1 MYPYM
6 YWACNPNQWIKNHNI
21 QFTKIAP
28 SFTLFSAYS
37 FGLHFSSL
45 TPMGLPLRLGEA
57 LCIFYSC
64 YGFCKFGP
72 GCKFDHLI
80 DISKYNFSS
89 SSSGTA
95 SLSCH
100 QKNLMMQAKAGQFSL
115 WESRQMPSGDDNIDT
130 VKWRHKS
137 FTFYGLLGLR
147 KSYL

>member
-1 MYPYM
+1 
-6 YWACNPNQWIKNHNI
+6 
-21 QFTKIAP
+21 
-28 SFTLFSAYS
+28 
-37 FGLHFSSL
+37 
-45 TPMGLPLRLGEA
+45 MGLPLRLGEA

-100 QKNLMMQAKAGQFSL
+100 QKNLMMQAKAGQLSL

-147 KSYL
+147 KSSVNSFLIAGDVPCLYQVNSVLKMQISWQTWISWISYCCIV

>member
-28 SFTLFSAYS
+28 SFTLFSAYY

-72 GCKFDHLI
+72 SCKFDHLI
-80 DISKYNFSS
+80 DISKYLFIIIRNCCIKFVIKRTWWCWQRPGNFH
-89 SSSGTA
+89 SGRVERCLLVMITLTRINEDT
-95 SLSCH
+95 SL
-100 QKNLMMQAKAGQFSL
+100 LLF
-115 WESRQMPSGDDNIDT
+115 T
-130 VKWRHKS
+130 VFW
-137 FTFYGLLGLR
+137 G
-147 KSYL
+147 